1 MVKLGNDWDE
11 LLKEE
16 FEKEYYLNLRSFLI
30 NEYKTKK
37 IYPNSHNIFEALKH
51 TSYKDTKVLILG
63 QDPYHG
69 ENQAHGLAFSVQPN
83 VQTPPSLLNMYK
95 ELKSDLECFIPNN
108 GYLIPWADQ
117 GVLLL
122 NTALTVIAHEANSHK
137 NIGWDIFTDRVIELL
152 NDREE
157 PVIFVL
163 WGANARKKKELI
175 YNNRHYILEAPH
187 PSPLS
192 ASRGFFGCRHF
203 SKINEILINL
213 DRKPIDWQI
222 QNI

>member
-1 MVKLGNDWDE
+1 MVNLGNDWDE
-11 LLKEE
+11 LLVDEFKKPYYLELREFLKEE
-16 FEKEYYLNLRSFLI
+16 YR
-30 NEYKTKK
+30 TKV
-37 IYPNSHNIFEALKH
+37 IYPNMYNIFEALKH

-83 VQTPPSLLNMYK
+83 VAIPPSLLNMYK
-95 ELKSDLECFIPNN
+95 ELKNDIGCFIPNN

-122 NTALTVIAHEANSHK
+122 NTALTVRAHEANSHK
-137 NIGWDIFTDRVIELL
+137 GKGWEVFTDRIIKLL
-152 NDREE
+152 NDRND

-175 YNNRHYILEAPH
+175 DSSRHYILEAPH

-192 ASRGFFGCRHF
+192 ASRGFFGCKHF
-203 SKINEILINL
+203 SKINEILISIG
-213 DRKPIDWQI
+213 KTPIDWQI
-222 QNI
+222 NNI